1 MSRHSASSA
10 IACFVLLGLLLCSH
24 SGCWQALNPARPK
37 LVPVSGQVLLDG
49 EPVGGT
55 KVVFLPQQLFD
66 SGNRVQPVASALT
79 DEQGNFS
86 LRTTGQPGTPAGAYW
101 VLLSKLEAPAGEGGE
116 PLPANDSPKPQQ
128 KDAAALNDSRA
139 PGEEVFPEFFN
150 SATRLAFIVPAQ
162 GTDAARF
169 ELSIF
174 DRPLEAPG
182 R

>member
-49 EPVGGT
+49 EPVGGA

-66 SGNRVQPVASALT
+66 GGNRVQPVASALT
-79 DEQGNFS
+79 DEQGNFC

-101 VLLSKLEAPAGEGGE
+101 VLLSKLEVPAGEG
-116 PLPANDSPKPQQ
+116 APKE
-128 KDAAALNDSRA
+128 DAPALN
-139 PGEEVFPEFFN
+139 
-150 SATRLAFIVPAQ
+150 
-162 GTDAARF
+162 
-169 ELSIF
+169 
-174 DRPLEAPG
+174 
-182 R
+182 